1 MNHDDAE
8 EYTQAL
14 GQIVSGSWRQ
24 VALAQRLGVP
34 QALALTTQEWV
45 EQRLGGYIRLSIPDR
60 REAVKELT
68 AAKEDGG
75 GGMTTREAASVLGVA
90 LGTIASD
97 TKVVQNRTDESVSSG
112 EPTAS
117 PVQNRTEA
125 TAGTDDDASSYDEAP
140 EPVPNGTTVPDDDEL
155 PAAPGD
161 DGDAEPEPGSDE
173 EQPDVAGQPAPE
185 VLETRAERPPAT
197 MPGPPETIAQRQ
209 LRVQRMLHAGRQV
222 FSLEPA
228 ECEDLLD
235 EGLVWAL
242 ETFFRDAAKRG
253 DEWGPLLRA
262 YRGGA
267 LRMVGEAKR

>member
-1 MNHDDAE
+1 MNHEDAE
-8 EYTQAL
+8 EYTQSL

-75 GGMTTREAASVLGVA
+75 GGMTTREAAEVLGI
-90 LGTIASD
+90 GHS
-97 TKVVQNRTDESVSSG
+97 
-112 EPTAS
+112 
-117 PVQNRTEA
+117 
-125 TAGTDDDASSYDEAP
+125 TAGRDVKPVPNGTARRPFSETAVP
-140 EPVPNGTTVPDDDEL
+140 EPVPNGTTVPGDDEL
-155 PAAPGD
+155 PVAPSD
-161 DGDAEPEPGSDE
+161 DQDAPQEPESVE

-197 MPGPPETIAQRQ
+197 MPGPPETVAQRQ

-262 YRGGA
+262 FRSGA
-267 LRMVGEAKR
+267 LRMVGEAKG